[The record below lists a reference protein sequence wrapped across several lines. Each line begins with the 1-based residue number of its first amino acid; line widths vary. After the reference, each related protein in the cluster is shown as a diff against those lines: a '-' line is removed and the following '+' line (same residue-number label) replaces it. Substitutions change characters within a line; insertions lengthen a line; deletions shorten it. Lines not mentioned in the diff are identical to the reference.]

1 VGQVSEGDQAT
12 WPAAMQKKNAEMDN
26 QQGYLLARL
35 NEEEKW

>member
-1 VGQVSEGDQAT
+1 LAGGNE
-12 WPAAMQKKNAEMDN
+12 KKNAEMDN